1 VDFLNSL
8 DLASFID
15 HTLLKPDATEDGIKL
30 LCEEAK
36 QYNFASVCVNPVNVP
51 LAKELLKGSKVM
63 VCTVV
68 GFPLGANSKETKAF
82 ETMQA
87 VAAGADEID
96 MVINVGALKLNDLD
110 KVRDDIKAVV
120 NAAYGKTVKVIIET
134 SLLTDEEKYFACK
147 MAKDAGAAFVKT
159 STGFSGG
166 GATVKDITLMRG
178 AVGENLGVKASGGV
192 KTAEFAKQLI
202 EAGATRIGTSAGIS
216 IVQDKESKN
225 DY

>member
-1 VDFLNSL
+1 MNSL